1 MLCPYFLA
9 FGHTN
14 FSRWVPVFLRD
25 MAQLPTLHPDVH
37 DNFMKHHFVVE
48 RSEMKFNLM
57 GLVQSQEHSIQMLK
71 EDGGPKGLYYQVEE
85 KMVIELSRAEVIR
98 VVEAL
103 EDGTAHI
110 NPETNQKHPESSTS
124 EQQKLL
130 SQVSSLLELVEEPII
145 VDPYLETETELITL
159 DTSEYMDPEVFSSL
173 K

>member
-1 MLCPYFLA
+1 MLCTYFLA
-9 FGHTN
+9 FGHTH

-25 MAQLPTLHPDVH
+25 MVQLPTLHPDVH
-37 DNFMKHHFVVE
+37 DNLMKHHFVVQ

-57 GLVQSQEHSIQMLK
+57 SPDQSPEHSIQMLI

-85 KMVIELSRAEVIR
+85 KMVIELSRAELLR

-110 NPETNQKHPESSTS
+110 NPETNQKHPEISTS

-130 SQVSSLLELVEEPII
+130 SQVSSLLELVEGRTDHCGSI
-145 VDPYLETETELITL
+145 
-159 DTSEYMDPEVFSSL
+159 SGNRN
-173 K
+173 